1 MIGDRMALHRA
12 WGSVAGLLLL
22 AVVYA
27 FAVHLPSP
35 RFVSL
40 MAWLLMSPFL
50 DGGTA
55 SLETVRALSWM
66 LLPLMAA
73 AAALMAP
80 FCEHRPI
87 AAGAARILGGLAVT
101 LAALDMVAQFLLGGS
116 TESSAAIQLLVAGTV
131 LAWTLLL
138 HSFAAEVAGRTPRK
152 RRWLRRIAVGA
163 ILLVSGWSV
172 AVLAAATA
180 SATSLASGRPYCIA
194 ATGGPTLYS
203 PITSVLQLRG
213 THNYTELTGYKD
225 SSRWFFNG
233 ILIVEGADRLE
244 YHAWSYRL
252 WRYVRLPAP
261 NRYIVPF
268 EGACQPR
275 PAFLASLL
283 PGA

>member
-1 MIGDRMALHRA
+1 MALHRA

-40 MAWLLMSPFL
+40 MAWLVMSPFL

-73 AAALMAP
+73 TAVLIAP
-80 FCEHRPI
+80 FREHLPI

-101 LAALDMVAQFLLGGS
+101 LAALDMPAQLLIGS
-116 TESSAAIQLLVAGTV
+116 TDSSAAVQLLVAGTV

-138 HSFAAEVAGRTPRK
+138 HSLAAEVAGRTPRN

-180 SATSLASGRPYCIA
+180 SATSLAAGRPYCIA
-194 ATGGPTLYS
+194 ATGGPKDYS

-225 SSRWFFNG
+225 TSRWFFNG
-233 ILIVEGADRLE
+233 ILIVEAADGLE
-244 YHAWSYRL
+244 HYAWSYRQ

-268 EGACQPR
+268 GGACQPR